1 QAPCAGTFQGV
12 PRQPVRRKR
21 EASPRSGLGSIF
33 RRSIALQHL
42 LDSLGKPVDF
52 ALRPLLGYGNDQGVF
67 QAVVIL
73 ACRNSGSD
81 PLFQQRRN
89 NRLGRLREGDRE
101 LVERRSGLKQL
112 DSRDRCETALG
123 ILCLVTVQGGH
134 LLQAFFSDRG
144 EEDQSAQG
152 AEPLVA
158 ADVGGRLV
166 ALDMLFPRLQGKD
179 EASLAVTVDC

>member
-1 QAPCAGTFQGV
+1 
-12 PRQPVRRKR
+12 
-21 EASPRSGLGSIF
+21 S
-33 RRSIALQHL
+33 
-42 LDSLGKPVDF
+42 
-52 ALRPLLGYGNDQGVF
+52 
-67 QAVVIL
+67 
-73 ACRNSGSD
+73 
-81 PLFQQRRN
+81 LFQQRRN

-112 DSRDRCETALG
+112 DSRDRGETALG
-123 ILCLVTVQGGH
+123 ILCLVAVQRSH
-134 LLQAFFSDRG
+134 IFQTFLPDCR

-179 EASLAVTVDC
+179 EAAL